1 MNSICAFDRKA
12 EHETT
17 PINKIDDLTDDAIFL
32 VFLDEVGPQGPLNRI
47 GNVTSTSMNVL
58 RTFSFTSIE
67 GLKEWVRKNPS
78 EKIIVKKILSAK
90 VSVDVTIN

>member
-1 MNSICAFDRKA
+1 MNTNSIFAFGRKA

-17 PINKIDDLTDDAIFL
+17 PINKIGDLTDDAIFL
-32 VFLDEVGPQGPLNRI
+32 VFLDEVGPLNRI
-47 GNVTSTSMNVL
+47 GNVASTNMSVL
-58 RTFSFTSIE
+58 RTFSFASIE